1 VHTIC
6 GHYLWAGTWVAQAD
20 YALEHM
26 VYDINYKS
34 AKLCKMAAMEVE
46 KATGRRRFCA
56 GAIGPTNRT
65 LSISPKVENAAFRN
79 ITFMELVGAYK
90 DQVRGLVDGGCDML
104 FVETIFDTLN
114 AKAALFAID
123 VFFEEYE
130 VKMPVVI
137 SGTIVDMS
145 GRTLSGQTTEAFWIS
160 VSHANPLCVGLN
172 CALGP
177 DQMRP
182 FMTRLANCATCYTH
196 AYPNAGLPNAM
207 GGYDMGPKDMAPHL
221 RSWAQD
227 GLVNLVGGCCGTTP
241 DHIKAIA
248 DAVADVKPA
257 RKIPDQP
264 EYMRLSGLEPMIFTP
279 EVRFANIGERCNV
292 AGSIRFKKMVVAND
306 WGKAAEV
313 AQNQV
318 YTLSSARSF
327 MSVCIYIYLSYI
339 YIYIYISRNSCTVM
353 YVSPRM
359 CIEYI
364 SRTVSDASC
373 WCGWCCMRLCCS
385 DRVYKYSK
393 DV

>member
-1 VHTIC
+1 MSLSAQLTKPTIINEIHRRYFEAGADIC
-6 GHYLWAGTWVAQAD
+6 ETNTFSGTWVAQAD

-46 KATGRRRFCA
+46 KTTGRRRFCA

-90 DQVRGLVDGGCDML
+90 DQVKGLVDGGCDLL

-123 VFFEEYE
+123 VFFEEYD

-145 GRTLSGQTTEAFWIS
+145 GRTLSGQTTEAFWVS
-160 VSHANPLCVGLN
+160 VSHAQPLCVGLN

-207 GGYDMGPKDMAPHL
+207 GGYDLGPKVRCRPATT
-221 RSWAQD
+221 SFVV
-227 GLVNLVGGCCGTTP
+227 GLCDCSGACSSCDSSCSRAAT
-241 DHIKAIA
+241 
-248 DAVADVKPA
+248 AVAYRC
-257 RKIPDQP
+257 RKGMHAPTDFIMRTQHSFLLFRIWRRTFGRGRRMVWSTWWAAAAERHPTTSRPLQ
-264 EYMRLSGLEPMIFTP
+264 MRL
-279 EVRFANIGERCNV
+279 
-292 AGSIRFKKMVVAND
+292 
-306 WGKAAEV
+306 
-313 AQNQV
+313 
-318 YTLSSARSF
+318 
-327 MSVCIYIYLSYI
+327 
-339 YIYIYISRNSCTVM
+339 
-353 YVSPRM
+353 RM
-359 CIEYI
+359 
-364 SRTVSDASC
+364 
-373 WCGWCCMRLCCS
+373 
-385 DRVYKYSK
+385 
-393 DV
+393 